1 MKKFNGKKRLKRL
14 NGSLE
19 WHMVGPHAFPHEV
32 SAFIYI
38 YWLIDWLILLMYALR
53 NMLVKNF
60 KKFIMKKEK
69 NNFFNNFFGFSLT
82 IY

>member
-19 WHMVGPHAFPHEV
+19 WHMVGPHAFPHEA

-38 YWLIDWLILLMYALR
+38 YIDWLIEFTNVYLEKY
-53 NMLVKNF
+53 VS
-60 KKFIMKKEK
+60 KKF
-69 NNFFNNFFGFSLT
+69 
-82 IY
+82 